1 MIAEEVDDEDEGK
14 QQQKTS
20 QQQQV
25 QVSRSTGPVD
35 RRAQRAQGKS
45 SVDRPV
51 DRLKV
56 PNSLLGARSTGGRGR
71 STARSTDKRVR
82 AAIAVFETCLYIYGI
97 SRVFM

>member
-25 QVSRSTGPVD
+25 QVGRSTGPVD

-56 PNSLLGARSTGGRGR
+56 PISLLGTRSTGGRVGR
-71 STARSTDKRVR
+71 QAGAGCECRFENLL
-82 AAIAVFETCLYIYGI
+82 VFKGWLF
-97 SRVFM
+97 SRVWIL